1 MSEFLIRNGESVL
14 FIGDSITDAGR
25 GDDPNGL
32 GYGYVSIIAAL
43 TTAAYPERR
52 IRFINKGVSG
62 NRVVEL
68 RERWQRDVI
77 DLKPDWVSISIGIND
92 VWRRFDGRP
101 HLAVPLNDFISI
113 YRTLI
118 EDTLRLTRA
127 NLILMETSV
136 IGEDLEN
143 RPNRVLSPYNEAI
156 RGFAR
161 NYDAILVPVNRAFR
175 RAILSRPGFKW
186 TLDGVHPNPYG
197 HMLIALTWLK
207 SLGFEV

>member
-1 MSEFLIRNGESVL
+1 MGEFLIHNGERVV
-14 FIGDSITDAGR
+14 FIGDSITDAGK

-32 GYGYVSIIAAL
+32 GFGYVSIIASL
-43 TTAAYPERR
+43 VTAAYPERR
-52 IRFINKGVSG
+52 IHFINKGVSG
-62 NRVVEL
+62 NRIVEL
-68 RERWQRDVI
+68 RERWWGDVI
-77 DLKPDWVSISIGIND
+77 ELKPNWVSISIGIND

-118 EDTLRLTRA
+118 EDTLSLTRA

-136 IGEDLEN
+136 IGEDLES
-143 RPNRVLSPYNEAI
+143 RPNRMLSSYNDAI

-161 NYDAILVPVNRAFR
+161 HYDAILVPVNRAFR
-175 RAILSRPGFKW
+175 KAILSRPGFRW
-186 TLDGVHPNPYG
+186 TMDGVHPNPYG

-207 SLGFEV
+207 SMGFEL